1 MKKETPQ
8 QYRARKY
15 NSALEFAVGAPDGIT
30 GNRQMAAALVK
41 AANKAGVVKQDK

>member
-8 QYRARKY
+8 QYRARK
-15 NSALEFAVGAPDGIT
+15 FAQASEYASKAPEGIT

-41 AANKAGVVKQDK
+41 ALKKQQQN